1 MKPLE
6 MAGKNPM
13 IAYVTPNLVVM
24 PLINLLGLSGYLG
37 MLNGNAWLGLLRGV
51 VVTGLSVMIAMF
63 FTKLKWFWRT

>member
-1 MKPLE
+1 
-6 MAGKNPM
+6 M

-63 FTKLKWFWRT
+63 SLS

>member
-1 MKPLE
+1 
-6 MAGKNPM
+6 
-13 IAYVTPNLVVM
+13 
-24 PLINLLGLSGYLG
+24 